1 MPSLEREI
9 RRELT
14 QRSEGHAVEVFARN
28 LRGKLLAP
36 PLRGRRVLA
45 VDPGF
50 RTGCKLAVLD
60 ETGNLLEDGVVY
72 PHTPPQARRAEAK
85 IRLEELIRKHQ
96 VQVIA
101 IGNGT
106 ACRETEEV
114 VSELIA
120 DLDARRHGTTPEA
133 PAVVEPTPA
142 PEAVAPAAELPPSD
156 ARAGARADSAGARAG
171 SRRSRR
177 LLKRPRR
184 RRRPPK
190 SRRPLTETAAP
201 GRHNRKRSPRPPPTA
216 PLRSR
221 RAAGPRAGPGTA
233 AAIPLLGLPDAPPEL
248 AYVIVNEAGA
258 SVYSASPVGREEFP
272 NFDAT
277 LRGTIS
283 IGRRLQDPL
292 SELVKIDPQ
301 HVGVGLYQHDVSPKQ
316 LRESLDGVVESCVN
330 SVGVDLNT
338 ASVPLLRHVSG
349 LNQMVAR
356 DLVEHRKNNGPFQAR
371 EQLMQVN
378 GIGEARFVQAAGFL
392 KIGGGANPLD
402 GTWIH
407 PESYPHRPPGPDRPR
422 LHAGRPAAASSG
434 STSCA
439 RS

>member
-9 RRELT
+9 RRELS

-72 PHTPPQARRAEAK
+72 PHTPPQARRAEGK

-114 VSELIA
+114 ISELIA

-142 PEAVAPAAELPPSD
+142 PEAVAPAAELPPPTPAPSP
-156 ARAGARADSAGARAG
+156 
-171 SRRSRR
+171 SRLRRRPSRKPPLPP

-190 SRRPLTETAAP
+190 SRRP
-201 GRHNRKRSPRPPPTA
+201 
-216 PLRSR
+216 
-221 RAAGPRAGPGTA
+221 
-233 AAIPLLGLPDAPPEL
+233 
-248 AYVIVNEAGA
+248 
-258 SVYSASPVGREEFP
+258 
-272 NFDAT
+272 
-277 LRGTIS
+277 
-283 IGRRLQDPL
+283 
-292 SELVKIDPQ
+292 
-301 HVGVGLYQHDVSPKQ
+301 
-316 LRESLDGVVESCVN
+316 
-330 SVGVDLNT
+330 
-338 ASVPLLRHVSG
+338 
-349 LNQMVAR
+349 
-356 DLVEHRKNNGPFQAR
+356 
-371 EQLMQVN
+371 
-378 GIGEARFVQAAGFL
+378 
-392 KIGGGANPLD
+392 
-402 GTWIH
+402 
-407 PESYPHRPPGPDRPR
+407 
-422 LHAGRPAAASSG
+422 
-434 STSCA
+434 
-439 RS
+439 